1 MYPHIFSPTLIS
13 TKIFKQQFSI
23 FKPNGPL
30 TGHHEIVYDSSSI
43 LLSQQL
49 LLLEAFCRTPSKY
62 NQEIELV
69 SSTKI

>member
-1 MYPHIFSPTLIS
+1 M
-13 TKIFKQQFSI
+13 
-23 FKPNGPL
+23 
-30 TGHHEIVYDSSSI
+30 GHHEIVYDSSSI